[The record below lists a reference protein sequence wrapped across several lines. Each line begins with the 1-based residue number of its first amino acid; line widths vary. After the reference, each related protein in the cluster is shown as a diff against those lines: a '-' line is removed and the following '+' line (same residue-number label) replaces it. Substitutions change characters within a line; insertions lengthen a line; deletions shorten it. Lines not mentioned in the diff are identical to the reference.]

1 MSLEGVALRAV
12 LTYLFLWGLLR
23 ASGKRGLGE
32 ADTLDLVVAL
42 ILGDMVDDFVWAEV
56 AASQFIVAVGAMM
69 WLHVLLSTLQ
79 QRFPRIAHWLEG
91 EPDVIVRNGQLRPH
105 ALRRNRLSREEL
117 DNELRL
123 AGADSIEQIA
133 IARLETNGRLTFE
146 YVAAAQPL
154 RRRDL

>member
-1 MSLEGVALRAV
+1 MSLEGIALRAV
-12 LTYLFLWGLLR
+12 LTYLFLWALLR

-56 AASQFIVAVGAMM
+56 PASQFIVAVGTLM

-79 QRFPRIAHWLEG
+79 QRYPRLAHWLEG
-91 EPDVIVRNGQLRPH
+91 EPDVVVRNGRLQPH
-105 ALRRNRLSREEL
+105 ALRRNRLTRDEL
-117 DNELRL
+117 DTALRL
-123 AGADSIEQIA
+123 AGADSIEDIA
-133 IARLETNGRLTFE
+133 IARLETNGRLTFK

-154 RRRDL
+154 RRSDL